1 MGRLALLA
9 AATSLAL
16 SLTAGHAWAER
27 VVLLRPIDEQPELA
41 ELFNRLQGE
50 LRMQGFDA
58 KVTTTQTRVTFDDMQ
73 RLAESAQAEACIAL
87 TMVGGEPTV
96 QLWFIE
102 RLSARPQALSFSGGN
117 DEDAAQVLP
126 LRTVELLRSGVLER
140 KDPEPSRELVVSQ
153 AAATEPPKSAPKSHR
168 SAPVAYTRN
177 AQLLVGPSYATLR
190 ERPAPVVYLSLGTRV
205 QGAYS
210 VAGYFSAPLASATHE
225 AGRATA
231 RFSTIAF
238 GAELR
243 FEHRFNG
250 SPLRVQ
256 VLGGL
261 GGARIYAT
269 ASASEPLH
277 ALRST
282 GWVATAQVGAAAWV
296 DVHSRWSLGGTVRLG
311 GYLPRPVVLVDASEL
326 TLGRP
331 TLDAFF
337 GIAYSF

>member
-9 AATSLAL
+9 STTSLVILLVAGRAL
-16 SLTAGHAWAER
+16 AER
-27 VVLLRPIDEQPELA
+27 VVLLRPIDDQPELS

-58 KVTTTQTRVTFDDMQ
+58 KVTTTQARVSFEDMQ
-73 RLAESAQAEACIAL
+73 RLAESARAEACIAL
-87 TMVGGEPTV
+87 TMTGGQPTV

-102 RLSARPQALSFSGGN
+102 RLSARPQSLAFSGGN

-140 KDPEPSRELVVSQ
+140 KDPEPSRELVVSKP
-153 AAATEPPKSAPKSHR
+153 AKSEPPKGAAKSERVAPIEYKR
-168 SAPVAYTRN
+168 SAQV
-177 AQLLVGPSYATLR
+177 LVGPSYGTLR
-190 ERPAPVVYLSLGTRV
+190 EYPAPAVFLSLGSRLR
-205 QGAYS
+205 GAS
-210 VAGYFSAPLASATHE
+210 SAAAYLVVPLSSATHE
-225 AGRATA
+225 TGRATA

-243 FEHRFNG
+243 FEHAFAR
-250 SPLRVQ
+250 SPVRLQ
-256 VLGGL
+256 ALGGV

-269 ASASEPLH
+269 ASATEPLH

-282 GWVATAQVGAAAWV
+282 GWVASAHVGTAAWI
-296 DVHSRWSLGGTVRLG
+296 DVHPRWSLGGTLRLG
-311 GYLPRPVVLVDASEL
+311 GYLPRPVVQVDAREL

-331 TLDAFF
+331 TLEAYFGVATAF
-337 GIAYSF
+337 